1 MANRIFA
8 GPAGSYPSKAAP
20 LVAGAEIGM
29 GYLVER
35 QTDATEYNLS
45 TAAATVLEQEFL
57 VTADEGETS
66 GLGVVDTYAAGETI
80 EPIQPT
86 SGQLVWLRFATGNN
100 VTQKGMPVT
109 SAGAAGRFALAAA
122 GEKVFAHTEQ
132 VINVTANDTLVLCRK
147 P

>member
-35 QTDATEYNLS
+35 QTDPTEYNLS

-57 VTADEGETS
+57 VTGDEGETS
-66 GLGVVDTYAAGETI
+66 GLGVSDTYAAGETI
-80 EPIQPT
+80 EPLQPK

-100 VTQKGMPVT
+100 VTKKGMPVT
-109 SAGAAGRFALAAA
+109 TAAAAGRFALAAA
-122 GEKVFAHTEQ
+122 GNKVFAHTEQ

-147 P
+147 A

>member
-20 LVAGAEIGM
+20 LAAGAVIGM

-35 QTDATEYNLS
+35 QTDATKYNLS
-45 TAAATVLEQEFL
+45 AALATVQEQEFL

-66 GLGVVDTYAAGETI
+66 GLGVTGTYAAGETI
-80 EPIQPT
+80 EPLQPT
-86 SGQLVWLRFATGNN
+86 SGQLFHLRFAAGNN
-100 VTQKGMPVT
+100 VTAKGLPVT
-109 SAGAAGRFALAAA
+109 TAAAGGRFALAAA
-122 GEKVFAHTEQ
+122 GNKVFAHTEQ

-147 P
+147 A